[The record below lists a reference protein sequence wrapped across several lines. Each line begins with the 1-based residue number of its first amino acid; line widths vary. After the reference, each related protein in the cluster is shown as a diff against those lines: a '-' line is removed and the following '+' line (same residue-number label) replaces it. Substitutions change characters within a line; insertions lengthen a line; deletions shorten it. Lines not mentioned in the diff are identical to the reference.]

1 MTATMLKA
9 QRVVNRFRNKMR
21 AIQVAQPGGPEVLSV
36 VELPVPVC
44 GPEQLLVELA
54 YSGVNFIDI
63 YQRQGIYP
71 MPSPY
76 VPGLEGSGLVIE
88 VGSGVTGF
96 SIGDQVAWPSS
107 LGSYSQFHAVTAS
120 SVVKVPD
127 GVALDAACAAMLQ
140 GMTAHYLVAS
150 LYEIKPGD
158 HALVHAGAGG
168 VGQLL
173 CQMITARGAT
183 VIATVSSDVKAQ
195 IATAAGAQHIIR
207 YDTEDVATKV
217 KEFTGGVGVEVVYD
231 GVGQATFEGSL
242 ASLKRR
248 GMMALFGGASGM
260 VPVFDLQSLSRL
272 GSLFVTRPTLA
283 DYIAA
288 PGEMQWRADEI
299 FSDHASGKLEFAIGN
314 TYDLSAAANAHS
326 DLAARKTT
334 GKLLLVP

>member
-1 MTATMLKA
+1 ML
-9 QRVVNRFRNKMR
+9 
-21 AIQVAQPGGPEVLSV
+21 AIQVDQPGGPEVLKV
-36 VELPVPVC
+36 ADLPVPVC
-44 GPEQLLVELA
+44 GPDQLIVELA
-54 YSGVNFIDI
+54 FSGVNFIDT

-76 VPGLEGSGLVIE
+76 VPGLEGSGVVTE
-88 VGSGVTGF
+88 VGSAVQGF
-96 SIGDQVAWPSS
+96 SVGDKVAWPSS
-107 LGSYSQFHAVTAS
+107 LGSYSPTHAVNAA
-120 SVVKVPD
+120 SVVKVPE
-127 GVALDAACAAMLQ
+127 GVSLDVACAAMLQ
-140 GMTAHYLVAS
+140 GMTAHYLIAS

-158 HALVHAGAGG
+158 TALVHAAAGG

-173 CQMITARGAT
+173 CQMISNRGAT
-183 VIATVSSDVKAQ
+183 VIGTASTAEKAE
-195 IATAAGAQHIIR
+195 IARTAGASQVIR
-207 YDTEDVATKV
+207 YDTEDVAAKA
-217 KEFTGGVGVEVVYD
+217 KELTNGIGVDVVYD

-260 VPVFDLQSLSRL
+260 VPAFDLQALSRM

-283 DYIAA
+283 DYIAG

-299 FSDHASGKLEFAIGN
+299 FTEHLAGKLNFAIGK
-314 TYDLSAAANAHS
+314 TYALQDAKDAHT

>member
-1 MTATMLKA
+1 
-9 QRVVNRFRNKMR
+9 
-21 AIQVAQPGGPEVLSV
+21 
-36 VELPVPVC
+36 
-44 GPEQLLVELA
+44 LA
-54 YSGVNFIDI
+54 FSGVNFIDI

-76 VPGLEGSGLVIE
+76 VPGLEGSGVVTE
-88 VGSGVTGF
+88 VGSAVQDF
-96 SIGDQVAWPSS
+96 SVGDKVAWPSS
-107 LGSYSQFHAVTAS
+107 LGSYSQIHAVNAT
-120 SVVKVPD
+120 SVVKVPE
-127 GVALDAACAAMLQ
+127 GVSLDVACAAMLQ

-158 HALVHAGAGG
+158 TALVHAAAGG

-173 CQMITARGAT
+173 CQMISNRGAT
-183 VIATVSSDVKAQ
+183 VIGTASTSKKAE
-195 IATAAGAQHIIR
+195 IARTAGATHVIR
-207 YDTEDVATKV
+207 YDTEDVAAKA
-217 KEFTGGVGVEVVYD
+217 KELNNGIGVDVVYD

-260 VPVFDLQSLSRL
+260 VPAFDLQALSRM

-283 DYIAA
+283 DYIAG

-299 FSDHASGKLEFAIGN
+299 FAELLAGKLNFAIGK
-314 TYDLSAAANAHS
+314 TYPLKDAKDAHA

>member
-1 MTATMLKA
+1 
-9 QRVVNRFRNKMR
+9 MR

-76 VPGLEGSGLVIE
+76 VPGLEGSGVVIE
-88 VGSGVTGF
+88 VGSAVAGF
-96 SIGDQVAWPSS
+96 AVGDQVAWPSS
-107 LGSYSQFHAVTAS
+107 LGSYSQTHAVNAS
-120 SVVKVPD
+120 SVVKVPKD
-127 GVALDAACAAMLQ
+127 VALDAACAAMLQ

-150 LYEIKPGD
+150 LYEVKAGD
-158 HALVHAGAGG
+158 IALVHAGAGG

-173 CQMITARGAT
+173 CQMITSRGAT
-183 VIATVSSDVKAQ
+183 AIATVSTDEKAA

-207 YDTEDVATKV
+207 YDTQDVATAA
-217 KEFTGGVGVEVVYD
+217 KEFTDGRGVDVVYD
-231 GVGQATFEGSL
+231 GVGKATFEGSL

-260 VPVFDLQSLSRL
+260 VPDFDLQSLSRM
-272 GSLFVTRPTLA
+272 GSLFITRPTLA
-283 DYIAA
+283 DYIVA

-299 FSDHASGKLEFAIGN
+299 FLAHIAGKLDFSIGK
-314 TYDLSAAANAHS
+314 TYDLADASAAHA

>member
-1 MTATMLKA
+1 
-9 QRVVNRFRNKMR
+9 
-21 AIQVAQPGGPEVLSV
+21 
-36 VELPVPVC
+36 
-44 GPEQLLVELA
+44 LA
-54 YSGVNFIDI
+54 FSGVNFIDI

-76 VPGLEGSGLVIE
+76 VPGLEGSGVVTE
-88 VGSGVTGF
+88 VGSAVQDF
-96 SIGDQVAWPSS
+96 SVGDKVAWPSS
-107 LGSYSQFHAVTAS
+107 LGSYSQIHAVNAT
-120 SVVKVPD
+120 SVVKVPE
-127 GVALDAACAAMLQ
+127 GVSLDVACAAMLQ

-158 HALVHAGAGG
+158 TALVHAAAGG

-173 CQMITARGAT
+173 CQMISNRGAT
-183 VIATVSSDVKAQ
+183 VIGTASTSKKAE
-195 IATAAGAQHIIR
+195 IARTAGATHVIR
-207 YDTEDVATKV
+207 YDTEDVAAKA
-217 KEFTGGVGVEVVYD
+217 KELTNGIGVDVVYD

-260 VPVFDLQSLSRL
+260 VPAFDLQALSRM

-283 DYIAA
+283 DYIAG

-299 FSDHASGKLEFAIGN
+299 FAELLAGKLNFAIGK
-314 TYDLSAAANAHS
+314 TYPLKDAKDAHA

>member
-1 MTATMLKA
+1 ML
-9 QRVVNRFRNKMR
+9 
-21 AIQVAQPGGPEVLSV
+21 AIQVDQPGGPEVLKV
-36 VELPVPVC
+36 ADLPVPIC
-44 GPEQLLVELA
+44 GPDQLIVELA
-54 YSGVNFIDI
+54 FSGVNFIDI

-76 VPGLEGSGLVIE
+76 VPGLEGSGVVTE
-88 VGSGVTGF
+88 VGSAVQGF
-96 SIGDQVAWPSS
+96 SVGDKVAWPSS
-107 LGSYSQFHAVTAS
+107 LGSYSQIHAVNAA
-120 SVVKVPD
+120 SVVKVPE
-127 GVALDAACAAMLQ
+127 GVSLDVACAAMLQ
-140 GMTAHYLVAS
+140 GMTAHYLIAS

-158 HALVHAGAGG
+158 TALVHAAAGG

-173 CQMITARGAT
+173 CQMISNRGAT
-183 VIATVSSDVKAQ
+183 VIGTASTAEKAE
-195 IATAAGAQHIIR
+195 IARTAGASQVIR
-207 YDTEDVATKV
+207 YDTEDVAAKA
-217 KEFTGGVGVEVVYD
+217 KELTNGIGVNVVYD

-260 VPVFDLQSLSRL
+260 VPAFDLQALSRM

-283 DYIAA
+283 DYIAG

-299 FSDHASGKLEFAIGN
+299 FTEHLAGQLNFAIGK
-314 TYDLSAAANAHS
+314 TYALQGAKDAHT

>member
-1 MTATMLKA
+1 ML
-9 QRVVNRFRNKMR
+9 
-21 AIQVAQPGGPEVLSV
+21 AIQVDQPGGPEVLKV
-36 VELPVPVC
+36 ADLPVPVC
-44 GPEQLLVELA
+44 GPDQLIVELA
-54 YSGVNFIDI
+54 FSGVNFIDI

-76 VPGLEGSGLVIE
+76 VPGLEGSGVVTE
-88 VGSGVTGF
+88 VGSAIQGF
-96 SIGDQVAWPSS
+96 SVGDKVAWPSS
-107 LGSYSQFHAVTAS
+107 LGSYSQVHAVNAA
-120 SVVKVPD
+120 SVVKVPE
-127 GVALDAACAAMLQ
+127 GVSLDVACAAMLQ
-140 GMTAHYLVAS
+140 GMTAHYLIAS

-158 HALVHAGAGG
+158 TALVHAAAGG

-173 CQMITARGAT
+173 CQMISNRGAT
-183 VIATVSSDVKAQ
+183 VIGTASTAEKAE
-195 IATAAGAQHIIR
+195 IARTAGASQVIR
-207 YDTEDVATKV
+207 YDTEDVAAKA
-217 KEFTGGVGVEVVYD
+217 KELTNGIGVDVVYD

-260 VPVFDLQSLSRL
+260 VPAFDLQALSRM

-283 DYIAA
+283 DYIAS

-299 FSDHASGKLEFAIGN
+299 FTEHLAGKLNFAIGK
-314 TYDLSAAANAHS
+314 TYALQDAKDAHT

>member
-1 MTATMLKA
+1 
-9 QRVVNRFRNKMR
+9 MR
-21 AIQVAQPGGPEVLSV
+21 AIQVAQPGGPEVLAV

-44 GPEQLLVELA
+44 GAEQLLVEIA

-76 VPGLEGSGLVIE
+76 VPGLEGSGVVLE
-88 VGSGVTGF
+88 VGSSVSGF
-96 SIGDQVAWPSS
+96 SVGDQVAWPSS
-107 LGSYSQFHAVTAS
+107 LGSYSQTHAVTAA
-120 SVVKVPD
+120 SVVKVPKD
-127 GVALDAACAAMLQ
+127 VALDAACAAMLQ
-140 GMTAHYLVAS
+140 GMTAHYLVSS
-150 LYEIKPGD
+150 LYEVKAGD
-158 HALVHAGAGG
+158 VALVHAGAGG

-173 CQMITARGAT
+173 CQMITLRGAT
-183 VIATVSSDVKAQ
+183 AIATVSTPEKAE
-195 IATAAGAQHIIR
+195 IATAAGAKHIIR
-207 YDTEDVATKV
+207 YDKDDVATMV
-217 KEFTGGVGVEVVYD
+217 KEFTAGQGVDVAYD
-231 GVGQATFEGSL
+231 GVGKATFEGSL

-260 VPVFDLQSLSRL
+260 VPDFDLQSLSRL

-299 FSDHASGKLEFAIGN
+299 FLAYGAGKLDFAIGK
-314 TYDLSAAANAHS
+314 TYDLAAASTAHT

>member
-1 MTATMLKA
+1 ML
-9 QRVVNRFRNKMR
+9 
-21 AIQVAQPGGPEVLSV
+21 AIQVDQPGGPEVLKV
-36 VELPVPVC
+36 ADLPVPVC
-44 GPEQLLVELA
+44 GPDQLVVELA
-54 YSGVNFIDI
+54 FSGVNFIDI

-76 VPGLEGSGLVIE
+76 VPGLEGSGVVTE
-88 VGSGVTGF
+88 VGSGVQGF
-96 SIGDQVAWPSS
+96 SVGDKVAWPSS
-107 LGSYSQFHAVTAS
+107 LGSYSQIHAVNAA
-120 SVVKVPD
+120 SVVKVPE
-127 GVALDAACAAMLQ
+127 GVSLDVACAAMLQ
-140 GMTAHYLVAS
+140 GMTAHYLIAS

-158 HALVHAGAGG
+158 TALVHAAAGG

-173 CQMITARGAT
+173 CQMISNRGAT
-183 VIATVSSDVKAQ
+183 VIGTASTSKKAE
-195 IATAAGAQHIIR
+195 IARTAGATHVIR
-207 YDTEDVATKV
+207 YDTEDVAAKA
-217 KEFTGGVGVEVVYD
+217 KELTNGIGVDVVYD

-260 VPVFDLQSLSRL
+260 VPAFDLQALSRM

-283 DYIAA
+283 DYIAG

-299 FSDHASGKLEFAIGN
+299 FAELLAGKLNFAIGK
-314 TYDLSAAANAHS
+314 TYPLKDAKDAHT

>member
-1 MTATMLKA
+1 ML
-9 QRVVNRFRNKMR
+9 
-21 AIQVAQPGGPEVLSV
+21 AIQVDQPGGPEVLKV
-36 VELPVPVC
+36 ADLPVPVC
-44 GPEQLLVELA
+44 GPDQLLVELA
-54 YSGVNFIDI
+54 FSGVNFIDV

-76 VPGLEGSGLVIE
+76 VPGLEGSGIVTE
-88 VGSGVTGF
+88 VGTSVQGF
-96 SIGDQVAWPSS
+96 SVGDQVAWPSS
-107 LGSYSQFHAVTAS
+107 LGSYSQVHAVNAA
-120 SVVKVPD
+120 SVVKVPA
-127 GVALDAACAAMLQ
+127 GASLDVACAAMLQ
-140 GMTAHYLVAS
+140 GMTAHYLIAS

-158 HALVHAGAGG
+158 TALVHAAAGG

-173 CQMITARGAT
+173 CQMISNRGAT
-183 VIATVSSDVKAQ
+183 VIGTASTAEKAE
-195 IATAAGAQHIIR
+195 IARTAGASHVIR
-207 YDTEDVATKV
+207 YDSEDVAEKA
-217 KEFTGGVGVEVVYD
+217 KELTNGIGVDVVYD

-260 VPVFDLQSLSRL
+260 VPPFDLQALSRM

-283 DYIAA
+283 DYIIG

-299 FSDHASGKLEFAIGN
+299 FAEHIAGKLNFAIGK
-314 TYDLSAAANAHS
+314 TYALNEANEAHS

>member
-1 MTATMLKA
+1 ML
-9 QRVVNRFRNKMR
+9 
-21 AIQVAQPGGPEVLSV
+21 AIQVDQPGGPEVLKV
-36 VELPVPVC
+36 ADLPVPVC
-44 GPEQLLVELA
+44 GPDQLIVELA
-54 YSGVNFIDI
+54 FSGVNFIDI

-76 VPGLEGSGLVIE
+76 VPGLEGSGVVTE
-88 VGSGVTGF
+88 VGSAVQGF
-96 SIGDQVAWPSS
+96 SVGDKVAWPSS
-107 LGSYSQFHAVTAS
+107 LGSYSQIHAVNAA
-120 SVVKVPD
+120 SVVKVPE
-127 GVALDAACAAMLQ
+127 GVSLDVACAAMLQ
-140 GMTAHYLVAS
+140 GMTAHYLIAS

-158 HALVHAGAGG
+158 TALVHAAAGG

-173 CQMITARGAT
+173 CQMISNRGAT
-183 VIATVSSDVKAQ
+183 VIGTASTAEKAE
-195 IATAAGAQHIIR
+195 IARTAGASQVIR
-207 YDTEDVATKV
+207 YDTEDVAAKA
-217 KEFTGGVGVEVVYD
+217 KELTNGIGVDVVYD

-260 VPVFDLQSLSRL
+260 VPAFDLQALSRM

-283 DYIAA
+283 DYIAG

-299 FSDHASGKLEFAIGN
+299 FTEHLAGQLNFAIGK
-314 TYDLSAAANAHS
+314 TYALQGAKDAHT